1 MTAPALN
8 KVIPLLGRSGINAQ
22 LIKRVPGEVNAA
34 ASGPIASSRLMV
46 HADGG
51 WRVATISVAARS
63 GAYRVEPARTG
74 RDSEELPDRVEM
86 APVHRPARVALLVAA
101 NEGRA

>member
-8 KVIPLLGRSGINAQ
+8 KVIHLLEGSGINAQ
-22 LIKRVPGEVNAA
+22 LIKRVPGEVNT
-34 ASGPIASSRLMV
+34 ASDQFSSSRLMV
-46 HADGG
+46 YADGG

-74 RDSEELPDRVEM
+74 RDNEELPDRVEM
-86 APVHRPARVALLVAA
+86 VPVHRPAWVALLVAA